1 MARRKPF
8 ERRVWDAYR
17 KHRQTE
23 ETASEAALEAE
34 ENEEHQEREAEQAE
48 EHRRREAE

>member
-23 ETASEAALEAE
+23 ETAREATPSEAENDEERPEPEAG
-34 ENEEHQEREAEQAE
+34 QADE
-48 EHRRREAE
+48 RRREAE